1 MSMNKIATTQLDITA
16 HYQDIKK
23 LNVEFY
29 NQDIG
34 NSKLV
39 FQIKRNNQPMLLSE
53 INVDSQIILVTSD
66 GSKKVDNLTFENEM
80 KGIVSYTLPT
90 DVLAHVGEVTGEIFI
105 NRKGSDDTVVVRTF
119 KFSIKDALINT
130 ISGDTKLSYI
140 RKFDDLESLIKQ
152 RVLSIQESIKN
163 LEDYVTKVND
173 AKEDALQA
181 IGVDKDNVQL
191 IIENGK
197 NEIEALLDND
207 TFLKVEDFKD
217 YKKNI
222 DDQFIS
228 FKDDLE
234 SKTSDKVKQSEF
246 DALNLQK
253 YKLTNDDATIKIV
266 NLESNIDYLN
276 EMKETGFFYTTNTP
290 DLPSDVSSAGFLTVY
305 ARTGKSPV
313 KHVFQP
319 YSQNKIVVRHYYNG
333 WSEWEKVSQAHSDTG
348 WIHFNLLNGA
358 NSNTEY
364 KDKNGYSCSYRTITN
379 GGVPKYYLR
388 LNGNN
393 VTDGQTIAKIP
404 SSMVKYAQ
412 TFPVRTPTNKPIAF
426 VTIHTDGS
434 VVLFI
439 NKSTSANDWGS
450 SDYIYT
456 ELSWVD

>member
-1 MSMNKIATTQLDITA
+1 MAMNKIATTRLDITA

-23 LNVEFY
+23 LDVEFY

-34 NSKLV
+34 TSKLV

-253 YKLTNDDATIKIV
+253 HKLTNDDATIKIV
-266 NLESNIDYLN
+266 NLESNIDNLN

-305 ARTGKSPV
+305 
-313 KHVFQP
+313 
-319 YSQNKIVVRHYYNG
+319 
-333 WSEWEKVSQAHSDTG
+333 
-348 WIHFNLLNGA
+348 
-358 NSNTEY
+358 
-364 KDKNGYSCSYRTITN
+364 
-379 GGVPKYYLR
+379 
-388 LNGNN
+388 
-393 VTDGQTIAKIP
+393 
-404 SSMVKYAQ
+404 
-412 TFPVRTPTNKPIAF
+412 
-426 VTIHTDGS
+426 
-434 VVLFI
+434 
-439 NKSTSANDWGS
+439 
-450 SDYIYT
+450 
-456 ELSWVD
+456 